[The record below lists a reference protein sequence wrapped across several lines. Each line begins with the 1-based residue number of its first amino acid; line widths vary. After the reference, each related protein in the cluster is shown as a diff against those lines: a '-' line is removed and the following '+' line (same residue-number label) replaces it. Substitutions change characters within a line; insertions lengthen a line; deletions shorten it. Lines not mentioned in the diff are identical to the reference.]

1 MESGEGRS
9 IATQVRGLAKSERV
23 NDASLQLYEKI
34 QSIKPKVVNGSL
46 TQFKSMRGVQHVL
59 KFGGVS
65 VVLSIAQAAC
75 SAYDGLRA
83 VGSAAFSVANVMGSP
98 QKAVIDLYNH
108 SKDQE
113 LPVSTPATLDSLV
126 SKALSYLDEQVLS
139 YFEVYTG
146 KKPLFKHDRSIELIK
161 ALMEINGLE
170 PLLSKILGLVNY
182 NGADSNIND
191 IAIYSFYQ
199 IYLMLKKSEI
209 DCLDS
214 EKILR

>member
-1 MESGEGRS
+1 
-9 IATQVRGLAKSERV
+9 
-23 NDASLQLYEKI
+23 
-34 QSIKPKVVNGSL
+34 
-46 TQFKSMRGVQHVL
+46 
-59 KFGGVS
+59 
-65 VVLSIAQAAC
+65 
-75 SAYDGLRA
+75 
-83 VGSAAFSVANVMGSP
+83 MGSP

-113 LPVSTPATLDSLV
+113 PPVSTPATLDSLV

-146 KKPLFKHDRSIELIK
+146 KKPLFRHNRSIELIK

-182 NGADSNIND
+182 NGATNNIND

-214 EKILR
+214 EKKSTLAMVDALTFKLNNKHSNLLCADDLLKYDGKEPLDPENRFLILTLSMLLLDISSIKLTFC